1 MKKLKEIS
9 YNLAAV
15 IFALIAMIISIY
27 NIFVGELPEIIV
39 WFFIWGSLL
48 MLYLGESK
56 RSWQLRKK
64 VNFMRGGAMQAIFR
78 LEDIKD
84 ELQEENPDRETI
96 QKCTD
101 ESITELRRCLD
112 EACNDHRND

>member
-15 IFALIAMIISIY
+15 IFAQIAMIISIY
-27 NIFVGELPEIIV
+27 NIFGGELPEILV

-56 RSWQLRKK
+56 KSWHLRKK
-64 VNFMRGGAMQAIFR
+64 ITFMQGEAMRAR
-78 LEDIKD
+78 YCLEDIQY

-96 QKCTD
+96 LKCTD
-101 ESITELRRCLD
+101 ESIAELKQCIKEGWD
-112 EACNDHRND
+112 DN